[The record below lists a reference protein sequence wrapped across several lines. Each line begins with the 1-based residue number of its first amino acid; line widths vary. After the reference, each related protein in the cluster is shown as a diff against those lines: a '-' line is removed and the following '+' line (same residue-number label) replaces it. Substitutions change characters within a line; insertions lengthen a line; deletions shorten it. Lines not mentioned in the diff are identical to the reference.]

1 MVVFGE
7 KTPGGNKMVL
17 RIFFKAWRISLRTTR
32 RFIVFTVAYA
42 ILLTWIAF
50 IVRQYFIEF
59 GPLFLP
65 TNPGE
70 AVLMQ
75 SYLVI
80 MGWTLVAGTIMG
92 IVFSWLL
99 AHGRRDDI
107 AVLKCVGWSNHDIRQ
122 LVLGEIIFITISAV
136 LSIAI
141 LGILLSGFYFAT
153 MVVLSP
159 NPLGNPTVIVPTA
172 LNYIL
177 IRPDF
182 ITIALLS
189 VMLVQ
194 VPGILILIWRTLR
207 ISPMRALT
215 RPE

>member
-1 MVVFGE
+1 
-7 KTPGGNKMVL
+7 
-17 RIFFKAWRISLRTTR
+17 
-32 RFIVFTVAYA
+32 
-42 ILLTWIAF
+42 
-50 IVRQYFIEF
+50 
-59 GPLFLP
+59 
-65 TNPGE
+65 
-70 AVLMQ
+70 MQ

-182 ITIALLS
+182 ITMALLA